1 MGRRKGERRLV
12 DPVFKMADGLM
23 ADSIQ
28 TENFENRPFHRAY
41 INRKL
46 PCPHISCRGEAGKL
60 FFEEKGLAQHFRA
73 KHVGVF
79 FDEEKFTQEAWRLF
93 KFLHGQETKQHLER
107 LTEGRLLQVCFVAF
121 LLFSLYCIYLTLHFS
136 MNIYEFKYC
145 QAPFSVDAVV
155 VFERN
160 ATSWHL

>member
-1 MGRRKGERRLV
+1 
-12 DPVFKMADGLM
+12 M

-28 TENFENRPFHRAY
+28 TENFESRPFHRAY

-46 PCPHISCRGEAGKL
+46 PCPHISCRGDAGKV

-79 FDEEKFTQEAWRLF
+79 HEEKFTREAWRLF

-107 LTEGRLLQVCFVAF
+107 LTAGRLLQVCYVAF
-121 LLFSLYCIYLTLHFS
+121 LLFSLCCIYFTLQV
-136 MNIYEFKYC
+136 NICKFKSAGLKYR
-145 QAPFSVDAVV
+145 SLVIVHRSLV
-155 VFERN
+155 
-160 ATSWHL
+160 